1 MNNKTLMQTVGLKTY
16 SEMREKYNQAISKI
30 ESIGATVED
39 LHGCLFVA
47 GRYIYSP
54 LSDKLRTLG
63 SRTWVDNGMAFM
75 EAHPKANRAIWKG

>member
-1 MNNKTLMQTVGLKTY
+1 MNNKTLMQTIGLETY
-16 SEMREKYNQAISKI
+16 AEMREKYNQAISQVK
-30 ESIGATVED
+30 SIGASVED

-75 EAHPKANRAIWKG
+75 SENIKRG